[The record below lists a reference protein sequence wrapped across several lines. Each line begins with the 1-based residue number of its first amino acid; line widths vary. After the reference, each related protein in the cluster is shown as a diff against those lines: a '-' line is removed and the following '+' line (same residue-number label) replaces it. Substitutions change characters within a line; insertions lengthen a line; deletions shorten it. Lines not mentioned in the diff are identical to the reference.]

1 MSKADVA
8 VSWSKGSSSVEKSD
22 KYEISSEGTVHTL
35 VIKKATEEDI
45 AEYACVAENVRRRC
59 KMYNVTPNAK
69 YQQVLHQY
77 EDLGWVDFDPGSSAV
92 CPILLRQMIFRQKW
106 LSNRA
111 R

>member
-45 AEYACVAENVRRRC
+45 AEYACVAENVRR
-59 KMYNVTPNAK
+59 
-69 YQQVLHQY
+69 
-77 EDLGWVDFDPGSSAV
+77 
-92 CPILLRQMIFRQKW
+92 
-106 LSNRA
+106 
-111 R
+111 